1 VARNTKERDVI
12 TNSPNQSLLD
22 KRGAI
27 YSSRPDNHI
36 GNDLICPDQTHIL
49 LAPYGAGWRLLR
61 KTVQTL
67 LNVRAVDNM
76 LPIQN
81 AEVSQTMCQLLSD
94 PQGYYDHI
102 RRYST
107 AVILALVFG
116 QRGADFNSLKVRAL
130 YHVQE
135 QFTSILEPGAT
146 PPVNAFPRL
155 RYIPRALGSWKGKA
169 EAIRAEQRSLHFALV
184 EETKARVARGAATGS
199 FMERVLEDQP
209 KGGLD
214 DEHVAYPGGILVG
227 SE

>member
-1 VARNTKERDVI
+1 
-12 TNSPNQSLLD
+12 
-22 KRGAI
+22 
-27 YSSRPDNHI
+27 
-36 GNDLICPDQTHIL
+36 
-49 LAPYGAGWRLLR
+49 
-61 KTVQTL
+61 
-67 LNVRAVDNM
+67 M

-81 AEVSQTMCQLLSD
+81 AEASQTMCQLLSD

-107 AVILALVFG
+107 AVILASVFG
-116 QRGADFNSLKVRAL
+116 QRGADFNSPKVRAL

-146 PPVNAFPRL
+146 PPVDAFPWL

-169 EAIRAEQRSLHFALV
+169 EAIQAEQRSLYFALV
-184 EETKARVARGAATGS
+184 KETKARVARGAATGS
-199 FMERVLEDQP
+199 FMERVLEDQS

-227 SE
+227 SEWTSFAANDYKD